1 MRNLRARR
9 ALRRWTLEATGGDR
23 CVEPSRRCGLGAV
36 VVWRGTWREASW
48 SNRTRWR
55 KLRSIQTRDASRRA
69 HSGPDKCRAV
79 FGLHCARDEIPVGTQ
94 SLTNTPCEETTTAT
108 SGRLLVIISAV
119 TACHSNA
126 RSRRI
131 TGVKTKR
138 FNMSGGPYGGK
149 SSLATVRVHR
159 LARAPPRTGKYLDIA
174 TDRSV
179 PRSLA
184 SSVHARRRGR
194 GRTRL
199 RSGDGHLHR
208 PGTSRARLSSPSA
221 PNPGMLTLARERTSD
236 RSP

>member
-1 MRNLRARR
+1 MDSRDDRR
-9 ALRRWTLEATGGDR
+9 
-23 CVEPSRRCGLGAV
+23 
-36 VVWRGTWREASW
+36 
-48 SNRTRWR
+48 
-55 KLRSIQTRDASRRA
+55 RSM
-69 HSGPDKCRAV
+69 CRAV
-79 FGLHCARDEIPVGTQ
+79 SEVRSWRGGGVARDAQGSVLEQPNALAKTSKYSNARRESSGALRTGQVSCCFGL
-94 SLTNTPCEETTTAT
+94 SLRTRRNPSGYSVFKYTVRGNHHAT
-108 SGRLLVIISAV
+108 SGRLRVIISAV

-131 TGVKTKR
+131 TGVKPKR

-159 LARAPPRTGKYLDIA
+159 LARAPPLTGKYLDIA

-208 PGTSRARLSSPSA
+208 PGTSHPRLSSPSA
-221 PNPGMLTLARERTSD
+221 PNPGMLTLARERTTD

>member
-1 MRNLRARR
+1 MCRAVSEVRSWRGGGVARDAEGSVLEQPNALAKTSKYSNARRESSR
-9 ALRRWTLEATGGDR
+9 ALRTGQVSCCLR
-23 CVEPSRRCGLGAV
+23 LSL
-36 VVWRGTWREASW
+36 
-48 SNRTRWR
+48 RTRR
-55 KLRSIQTRDASRRA
+55 NPSGYSVFKIIHRA
-69 HSGPDKCRAV
+69 
-79 FGLHCARDEIPVGTQ
+79 
-94 SLTNTPCEETTTAT
+94 EETTTAT

-131 TGVKTKR
+131 TGVKPKR

-159 LARAPPRTGKYLDIA
+159 LARAPPRTGKYLDIS

-208 PGTSRARLSSPSA
+208 PGTSRAGLSSPSA
-221 PNPGMLTLARERTSD
+221 PNPGMLTLARERTTD